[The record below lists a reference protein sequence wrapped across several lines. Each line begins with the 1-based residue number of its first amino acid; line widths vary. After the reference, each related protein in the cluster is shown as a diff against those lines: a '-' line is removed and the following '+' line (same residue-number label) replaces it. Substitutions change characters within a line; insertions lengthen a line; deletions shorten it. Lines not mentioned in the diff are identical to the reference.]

1 MTKIGLR
8 FDWPLHQRDPDQDQH
23 AAQQLHR
30 PGTLP
35 STKAMTTAKITSVSD
50 TNDASELPSRRTAAM
65 PLGYASTALI
75 KINNSAG
82 SHQPT
87 DRSARP

>member
-1 MTKIGLR
+1 
-8 FDWPLHQRDPDQDQH
+8 
-23 AAQQLHR
+23 
-30 PGTLP
+30 
-35 STKAMTTAKITSVSD
+35 MTTAKITSVSD
-50 TNDASELPSRRTAAM
+50 TNDASELPSRRTATM

-75 KINNSAG
+75 KINNKTG